1 MRTPSGSVFR
11 TCDVRGRTL
20 LAVFL
25 CGRGCAA
32 ACLRSDDVFMSVHIV
47 APAQASRA
55 TLALRIVRYGGRR
68 LRCNGAAFPQLGFGP
83 TIGRTD
89 GPPTPYVGS
98 QNVDFNIICRS
109 NGFRATARSCL
120 SCWKILVL
128 IAAVRGSSSSPWPSP
143 AVMHLASSPRQVPG
157 IVLGLTRSA
166 TYELDAGADE
176 AAKIPG

>member
-1 MRTPSGSVFR
+1 LGTPAGSVFR

-20 LAVFL
+20 LAIFL

-55 TLALRIVRYGGRR
+55 TLALRIVRCNGGRR
-68 LRCNGAAFPQLGFGP
+68 LRCNGAAFPQLGFGQ

-120 SCWKILVL
+120 SCWKILVP
-128 IAAVRGSSSSPWPSP
+128 IAAVRGASTLAFTGGDAFGILP
-143 AVMHLASSPRQVPG
+143 ASSARNC
-157 IVLGLTRSA
+157 
-166 TYELDAGADE
+166 AGADTFSFVRT
-176 AAKIPG
+176 GCRS